1 MKLREAVGG
10 TIRKIRTEQGLT
22 LREVASR
29 RYIAVGYLSELER
42 GHKDASSEVLDNIA
56 NALDM
61 TTLELLK
68 EIYEY
73 LEEHNG

>member
-42 GHKDASSEVLDNIA
+42 GQKDASSEVLDNIA

-68 EIYEY
+68 EIYDY
-73 LEEHNG
+73 LEEHN